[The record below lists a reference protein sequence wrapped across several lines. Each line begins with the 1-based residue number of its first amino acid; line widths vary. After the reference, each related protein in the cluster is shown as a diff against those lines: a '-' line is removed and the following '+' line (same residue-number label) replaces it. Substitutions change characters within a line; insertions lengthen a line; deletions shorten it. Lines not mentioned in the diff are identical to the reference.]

1 MSVMFSKFMCRFGI
15 GTTKIDLVLNKKEF
29 RPGDV
34 IKGEYEL
41 TGGRVEQKLKRIE
54 TDLLQYDEITDRSSI
69 LHQNTI
75 LSSSTMKANEQ
86 RTIHFSCRLSDAF
99 PPSSETVSYKFVTR
113 LVFDDGVNSVDHD
126 EFQISV

>member
-1 MSVMFSKFMCRFGI
+1 MCRFGI

>member
-1 MSVMFSKFMCRFGI
+1 MAVMFNKLMCRFGI
-15 GTTKIDLVLNKKEF
+15 GATKIDLVLNKKEF
-29 RPGDV
+29 CPGDV

-54 TDLLQYDEITDRSSI
+54 TDLLQYDQNSDRSSV
-69 LHQNTI
+69 LHHNTI

-86 RTIHFSCRLSDAF
+86 RTIHFSCRLSDSF
-99 PPSSETVSYKFVTR
+99 PPSSDNVSYKFVTR

-126 EFQISV
+126 EFQIVV

>member
-54 TDLLQYDEITDRSSI
+54 TDLLQYDEITDRSYI

>member
-1 MSVMFSKFMCRFGI
+1 MTVMFSKLMCRFGI
-15 GTTKIDLVLNKKEF
+15 GATKIDLVLNKSEF

-41 TGGRVEQKLKRIE
+41 KGGRVEQKLKRIE
-54 TDLLQYDEITDRSSI
+54 TDLLQYDENVNRSSV

-75 LSSSTMKANEQ
+75 LSSSTMKVNEQ

-99 PPSSETVSYKFVTR
+99 PPSSESVSYKFVTR

-126 EFQISV
+126 EFQILV

>member
-1 MSVMFSKFMCRFGI
+1 MAVMFSKLMCRFGI
-15 GTTKIDLVLNKKEF
+15 GATKIDLVLNKKEF
-29 RPGDV
+29 CPGDV

-54 TDLLQYDEITDRSSI
+54 TDLLQYDQNSDRSSV
-69 LHQNTI
+69 LHHNTI

-126 EFQISV
+126 EFQILV

>member
-1 MSVMFSKFMCRFGI
+1 MAVMFSKLMCRFGI
-15 GTTKIDLVLNKKEF
+15 GATKIDLVLNKKEF

-54 TDLLQYDEITDRSSI
+54 TDLLQYDEKRDRSSV

-99 PPSSETVSYKFVTR
+99 PPSSDTVSYKFVTR

-126 EFQISV
+126 DFQILV

>member
-126 EFQISV
+126 EFQISG

>member
-1 MSVMFSKFMCRFGI
+1 MAVMFSKLMCRFGI
-15 GTTKIDLVLNKKEF
+15 GATKIDLVLNKKEF

-54 TDLLQYDEITDRSSI
+54 TDLLQYNHSIDRSSV

-86 RTIHFSCRLSDAF
+86 RSIHFSCRLSDTF
-99 PPSSETVSYKFVTR
+99 PPSSETLSYKFVTR

-126 EFQISV
+126 EFQILI

>member
-1 MSVMFSKFMCRFGI
+1 MAVMFSKLMCRFGI
-15 GTTKIDLVLNKKEF
+15 GATKIDLVLNKKEF

-54 TDLLQYDEITDRSSI
+54 TDLLQYNHYMDRSSV

-86 RTIHFSCRLSDAF
+86 RSIHFSCRLSDTF
-99 PPSSETVSYKFVTR
+99 PPSSETLSYKFVTR

-126 EFQISV
+126 EFQILI

>member
-1 MSVMFSKFMCRFGI
+1 MCRFGI
-15 GTTKIDLVLNKKEF
+15 GATKIDLVLNKKEF
-29 RPGDV
+29 CPGDV

-54 TDLLQYDEITDRSSI
+54 TDLLQYDQNSDRSSV
-69 LHQNTI
+69 LHHNTI

-86 RTIHFSCRLSDAF
+86 RTIHFSCRLSDSF
-99 PPSSETVSYKFVTR
+99 PPSSDNVSYKFVTR

-126 EFQISV
+126 EFQIVV

>member
-1 MSVMFSKFMCRFGI
+1 MAVMFSKLMCRFGI
-15 GTTKIDLVLNKKEF
+15 GATKIDLVLNQKEF

-54 TDLLQYDEITDRSSI
+54 TDLLQYDQNSDRSSV
-69 LHQNTI
+69 LHHNTI

-86 RTIHFSCRLSDAF
+86 RTIHFSCRLSDSF
-99 PPSSETVSYKFVTR
+99 PPSSDNVSYKFVTR

-126 EFQISV
+126 EFQILV

>member
-1 MSVMFSKFMCRFGI
+1 MAVMFSKLMCRFGI
-15 GTTKIDLVLNKKEF
+15 GATKVDLVLNQKEF
-29 RPGDV
+29 HPGEV

-54 TDLLQYDEITDRSSI
+54 TDLLQYDQNSDRSSV
-69 LHQNTI
+69 LHHNTI

-86 RTIHFSCRLSDAF
+86 RTIHFSCRLSDSF
-99 PPSSETVSYKFVTR
+99 PPSSEDVSYKFVTR

-126 EFQISV
+126 EFRILV